1 MKTGYTEQE
10 IDLALARL
18 GSRFTRIISKLNDDD
33 LAILA
38 YVMSPHDTTP
48 YWGRRQIEESLWRT
62 ANDNMYEAQRDD
74 NGRYMLVHIGE
85 DIYKGKF

>member
-1 MKTGYTEQE
+1 MAYTKEQ
-10 IDLALARL
+10 IDFALARL
-18 GSRFTRIISKLNDDD
+18 SSRFARIISKLNDDD

-48 YWGRRQIEESLWRT
+48 YWGRRAIEESLWSV
-62 ANDNMYEAQRDD
+62 ANDNIYETIQDD
-74 NGRYMLVHIGE
+74 NGQYMLVHIGE